1 MVLLKISFLLL
12 YLLFLYWHILE
23 NWWAPPLPQVLYSEV
38 RPFGVYN
45 CKQFG
50 RRWRPFSYL
59 LVFFMCQ
66 KNMVSS
72 PFTFSPNLFD
82 RRPNSLAKYFTH
94 VVLFL
99 ARLNGCLYLSDS
111 PVASSMIYFSS
122 ILRYWCSEMSSG
134 VFWEWDSMIP
144 GPISL
149 YTFLAIFMSR
159 GGFMYLLGGRALHGM
174 SPPLV
179 TNTHFR
185 PSMG

>member
-1 MVLLKISFLLL
+1 MSAVIVLKWPGKLMVLSTSTSFSRWGSSFWYVVTNNLNIGDN
-12 YLLFLYWHILE
+12 ILPVC
-23 NWWAPPLPQVLYSEV
+23 WY
-38 RPFGVYN
+38 
-45 CKQFG
+45 
-50 RRWRPFSYL
+50 FS
-59 LVFFMCQ
+59 CAR

-149 YTFLAIFMSR
+149 YTFLAIFMSC
-159 GGFMYLLGGRALHGM
+159 GVFMYLLGGRALHGM

-179 TNTHFR
+179 VNTHFR
-185 PSMG
+185 PIMG